1 MIKVNG
7 VAAALAAGTAL
18 LLVIGLAFPS
28 RVSAQTPA
36 QGQALGILLL
46 LGLGPRPAAQPPA
59 DAKKPDGAVK
69 KAAPADAKKPDGV
82 AKKAAPT
89 SGKPVRLTSD
99 LVNGRMVVRSVE
111 VTDGPRAKQD

>member
-1 MIKVNG
+1 MIKVNR

-46 LGLGPRPAAQPPA
+46 LGLGPRPGAQPPA
-59 DAKKPDGAVK
+59 DAKKPDGA
-69 KAAPADAKKPDGV
+69 

-99 LVNGRMVVRSVE
+99 PVNGRMVVRSVE
-111 VTDGPRAKQD
+111 VTDGPRAKD